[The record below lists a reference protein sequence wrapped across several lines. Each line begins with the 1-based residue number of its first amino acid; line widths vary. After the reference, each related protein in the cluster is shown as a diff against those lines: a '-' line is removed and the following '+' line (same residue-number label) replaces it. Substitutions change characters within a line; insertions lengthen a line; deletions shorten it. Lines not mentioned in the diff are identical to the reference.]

1 MMTTRTWSL
10 CSDLDGVGTAM
21 ITSRVMSVPS
31 SAHPRRV
38 ANPSRSP
45 RQADFADPLGTA
57 LPAASPCPGPAGTR
71 GSKAGAAGP
80 AGTRSALDAWG
91 AGPYQRPAA
100 DPLGK
105 PAPIGNQLHRAA
117 GPHGLRLP
125 GRGGDLGEPAAPVGQ
140 PVHAGVAAGAERDR
154 VGPAAVE
161 AEQDRRVRAGDLAQL
176 SEHPGHR
183 GGKSRRL
190 AGGEADRAGARV
202 GDQRPG
208 RAGLGV
214 PALGVPP
221 LGHRLRAGVG
231 HEMVVDDLDRVTGEG
246 RWRAWRWRR
255 RAAAPTDRTPRPAR
269 TAARAGCAASGSRPA
284 PPPRRPRPGAGAW
297 SPPPCRRPAR
307 RPAWR
312 WSAPAP
318 AATPRAGRR
327 SRTGRPRRAGTRCR
341 PRRTPARCPAEPA

>member
-71 GSKAGAAGP
+71 GSRAGAAGP

-100 DPLGK
+100 DALDK
-105 PAPIGNQLHRAA
+105 PAPIGNQLHPAA
-117 GPHGLRLP
+117 GPHGLRPP

-140 PVHAGVAAGAERDR
+140 PLHAGVAAGADLDR

-176 SEHPGHR
+176 SEHPGHH
-183 GGKSRRL
+183 GGKPRRL
-190 AGGEADRAGARV
+190 AGGEADRAGARG
-202 GDQRPG
+202 GDQRVGP
-208 RAGLGV
+208 AGLGG

-221 LGHRLRAGVG
+221 LGHRLRAGPPSPAG
-231 HEMVVDDLDRVTGEG
+231 STRWSPTRAPG
-246 RWRAWRWRR
+246 RSASPPASQRGFPSPCPGCWLSCARS
-255 RAAAPTDRTPRPAR
+255 PAR
-269 TAARAGCAASGSRPA
+269 TRRSCSASTAAGPTPVAFRGGDLGGPAASV
-284 PPPRRPRPGAGAW
+284 
-297 SPPPCRRPAR
+297 
-307 RPAWR
+307 
-312 WSAPAP
+312 
-318 AATPRAGRR
+318 
-327 SRTGRPRRAGTRCR
+327 
-341 PRRTPARCPAEPA
+341 RRTVRDLPVGDPLPMITADLSGSPA